1 MHKKL
6 NSDNKAVY
14 LKKKTWILSVSYA
27 QEKTYKLTTFSV
39 SCDYFLF
46 VLR

>member
-14 LKKKTWILSVSYA
+14 LKKKNMDIIG
-27 QEKTYKLTTFSV
+27 KL
-39 SCDYFLF
+39 CPGKNLYINYI
-46 VLR
+46 